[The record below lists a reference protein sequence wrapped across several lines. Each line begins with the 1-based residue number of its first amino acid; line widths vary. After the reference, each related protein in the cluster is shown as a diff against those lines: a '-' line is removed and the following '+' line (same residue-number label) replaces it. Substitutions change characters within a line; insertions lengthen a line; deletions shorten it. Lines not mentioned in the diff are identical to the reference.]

1 MYNYKMFETQKRC
14 TQKLFLFSANIDT
27 TKITINKQ
35 IPNPQIQKTKKTP
48 DSDILFKKIIVPLH
62 TLNHEDTLLQN

>member
-1 MYNYKMFETQKRC
+1 MSQKY
-14 TQKLFLFSANIDT
+14 QL
-27 TKITINKQ
+27 INKFP
-35 IPNPQIQKTKKTP
+35 IFNIKNKKTP